1 MDSGSL
7 FSNPAVATA
16 WLPSALI
23 ASIAIQA
30 SSQAGHGQ
38 GSRVTV
44 RVVRRVGESSQ
55 IVREE

>member
-7 FSNPAVATA
+7 FSNPAVTTA

-30 SSQAGHGQ
+30 SSQVGHGQ

-44 RVVRRVGESSQ
+44 RVVRRVGESS
-55 IVREE
+55 